1 MSRLSATLENGMG
14 WVCRQM
20 AAIGLLAL
28 MIISA
33 CTVVDA
39 VLRRF
44 FGSSIDGLSD
54 VLEWCMV
61 VAVSACFPAMLWGR
75 HAITVRV
82 LGTLLPWRAREALEL
97 IGDTL
102 LAAVMIVIA
111 WQLSIYAHEM
121 WAFGDVTPLKGWPR
135 WPMWAMACIIWYFAV
150 LVQLSITFRQLQR
163 TCARHEPKPLEVQ
176 ESI

>member
-44 FGSSIDGLSD
+44 FASDILS
-54 VLEWCMV
+54 L
-61 VAVSACFPAMLWGR
+61 PR
-75 HAITVRV
+75 HTGIHFKAKA
-82 LGTLLPWRAREALEL
+82 G
-97 IGDTL
+97 
-102 LAAVMIVIA
+102 
-111 WQLSIYAHEM
+111 H
-121 WAFGDVTPLKGWPR
+121 
-135 WPMWAMACIIWYFAV
+135 
-150 LVQLSITFRQLQR
+150 
-163 TCARHEPKPLEVQ
+163 
-176 ESI
+176 